1 MTDQAQQPMDPPFAT
16 APDVD
21 ILAELLDYTEG
32 RIITHAEIA
41 ALIGAQYDTQRYWTV
56 VTAWKR
62 RMLND
67 HNIVVANIPK
77 TGYQVLKPGQ
87 RVTAGANLRHQA
99 VRRARLGQRIIRG
112 TDTARLTAE
121 QRAAWDHEA
130 RIGAAV
136 IAIGRTT
143 IRQIT
148 EAQKLTAL
156 AEKGTATAEA
166 AK

>member
-1 MTDQAQQPMDPPFAT
+1 MTTQAQKPMDPPYST
-16 APDVD
+16 APEVD
-21 ILAELLDYTEG
+21 NLAELLDYTEG

-41 ALIGAQYDTQRYWTV
+41 AHIGAEYDTQRYWTV

-77 TGYQVLKPGQ
+77 TGYQVLQPGQ

-112 TDTARLTAE
+112 TDIARLTAE

-130 RIGAAV
+130 KVGAAV
-136 IAIGRTT
+136 IAIGRASM
-143 IRQIT
+143 RQIG
-148 EAQKLTAL
+148 EAQKLAAL
-156 AEKGTATAEA
+156 AEKGTAQEEA
-166 AK
+166 SK